1 MISDDKRLQ
10 LASHKRFNITNIF
23 DQFPKTKEGHMDFNN
38 ITKKEE
44 WFKKQDKWHNKI
56 KSGHHIEC
64 RLCKMHTT
72 NFNFIEIDDSFT
84 TPNKLWCK
92 ECELWWNQRN
102 GFELT
107 LEILLKRK
115 LTEQKLIEKDFQTAY
130 DLLNIS

>member
-1 MISDDKRLQ
+1 MITDDKRLK
-10 LASHKRFNITNIF
+10 LASHRRFNITYNF
-23 DQFPKTKEGHMDFNN
+23 NRFPK
-38 ITKKEE
+38 TKKEE
-44 WFKKQDKWHNKI
+44 WFKKQEEWHNKLQRD
-56 KSGHHIEC
+56 HHIEC
-64 RLCKMHTT
+64 RLCKTHTT

-107 LEILLKRK
+107 LEILLERK
-115 LTEQKLIEKDFQTAY
+115 HTDQKQIDNDFQTAY